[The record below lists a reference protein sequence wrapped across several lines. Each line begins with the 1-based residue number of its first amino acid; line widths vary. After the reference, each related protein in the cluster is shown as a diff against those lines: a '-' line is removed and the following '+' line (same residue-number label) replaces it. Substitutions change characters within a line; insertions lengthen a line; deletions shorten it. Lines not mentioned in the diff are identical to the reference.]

1 MADKIV
7 QLIDDQNNNIYPISR
22 GVAANSIDTNAIQD
36 GAVTSDKIESAT
48 YSTSEQVVGTWVD
61 GKPLYRKVYIKN
73 LSSGTETWI
82 DDLNEKNPIRL
93 EGYMFNDST
102 QTCQPLGQWANPTDS
117 SYSSRVFCDT
127 TTFKAQVNTGWSR
140 TAYTKIRA
148 ILWYTK
154 TTDQQTR
161 SALGD
166 DIDDDVDDDENQE
179 NPQQK

>member
-1 MADKIV
+1 MSLPYPSMVFVPLDILTAEEMN
-7 QLIDDQNNNIYPISR
+7 QL
-22 GVAANSIDTNAIQD
+22 VAN
-36 GAVTSDKIESAT
+36 IESLSAGT
-48 YSTSEQVVGTWVD
+48 AYTTTEQVVGTWVD

-93 EGYMFNDST
+93 EGYLFSDST

-117 SYSSRVFCDT
+117 TYSSRIFCDT

-154 TTDQQTR
+154 TTD
-161 SALGD
+161 
-166 DIDDDVDDDENQE
+166 
-179 NPQQK
+179 